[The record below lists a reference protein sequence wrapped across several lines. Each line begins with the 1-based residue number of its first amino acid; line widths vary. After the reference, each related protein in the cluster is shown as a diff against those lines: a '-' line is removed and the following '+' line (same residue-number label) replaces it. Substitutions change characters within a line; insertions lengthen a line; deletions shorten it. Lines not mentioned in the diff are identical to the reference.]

1 MCMYVCMQATGLGSK
16 DVLDLVITNALIV
29 DYTGI
34 YKADIG
40 VKGSTISGIGKAGK
54 RKLRGGVRGWIC

>member
-1 MCMYVCMQATGLGSK
+1 MHVCMYVCLQAMGLGPK

-29 DYTGI
+29 DYSGV

-40 VKGSTISGIGKAGK
+40 VKGCNISGIGKAGEK
-54 RKLRGGVRGWIC
+54 WEVM